1 MMAEQK
7 SSNPREFL
15 VRIEEEN
22 ASNAK
27 LTVALEEFRIIQT
40 IIINHEALFDKIRGW
55 CITLIGAISVAY
67 ISDDI
72 SISAAPYIIL
82 SWFIIFFFAFTEAVH
97 RVAHGRAMKRSED
110 IESQLSNNC
119 AKYDGPKIRESLKT
133 GVTLPALKKFS
144 NKLRFWVIWGTL
156 LLIVIVVSWF

>member
-1 MMAEQK
+1 MAEQT
-7 SSNPREFL
+7 SSKPRESL
-15 VRIEEEN
+15 EIIEEEN
-22 ASNAK
+22 TSNSK
-27 LTVALEEFRIIQT
+27 LTVALEEFRMIQT

-55 CITLIGAISVAY
+55 CITLISAISVAY

-97 RVAHGRAMKRSED
+97 RVAHGRAMNRSED
-110 IESQLSNNC
+110 VENQLSNNC
-119 AKYDGPKIRESLKT
+119 LNYDGPKIRKSLKT
-133 GVTLPALKKFS
+133 GVTLPDLKEFS

-156 LLIVIVVSWF
+156 FLIVIVVSWF